1 VTYANTNSI
10 DFTKHTPLINQKIK
24 LVQTNYSQDE
34 KWDKKNLS
42 KIIQDNLKQID
53 LAIKNRY
60 KVVVLPESVFPIF
73 LNQFPQIINILKQ
86 KSNKIAIIT
95 GGLFLDKNN
104 NHYNSTYFFYHNK
117 MQIANKVYLV
127 PFGETTNF
135 LPKFLGKY
143 INKIFFK
150 DAKDYLVAKQ
160 PTYFTIDNQSYKNA
174 ICYEATVQEMYQ
186 DNPKNIIAISNNGW
200 YYPSIMPIIQKN
212 MIQFLARK
220 YKVVVYHSTNKS
232 KSEVI
237 W

>member
-1 VTYANTNSI
+1 
-10 DFTKHTPLINQKIK
+10 
-24 LVQTNYSQDE
+24 
-34 KWDKKNLS
+34 
-42 KIIQDNLKQID
+42 
-53 LAIKNRY
+53 
-60 KVVVLPESVFPIF
+60 
-73 LNQFPQIINILKQ
+73 
-86 KSNKIAIIT
+86 
-95 GGLFLDKNN
+95 
-104 NHYNSTYFFYHNK
+104 

-143 INKIFFK
+143 VNKIFFK
-150 DAKDYLVAKQ
+150 DAKDYLVAKK

-186 DNPKNIIAISNNGW
+186 DNPKSMIAISNNGW

-212 MIQFLARK
+212 MIQFLAKK
-220 YKVVVYHSTNKS
+220 YKVVIYHSTNKS